1 LAPAVGVARAADRLR
16 VGVDFTCPGAVAAE
30 DVAGGNVVAGVVTA
44 AVGALGPA
52 DTAAGAGD
60 GEYGLGAGVEE
71 QPATRTEAAAAAN
84 GRSRPRGRAW
94 STRRAGM
101 ALYPHGHRR

>member
-1 LAPAVGVARAADRLR
+1 MEEARTAGRLGVVL
-16 VGVDFTCPGAVAAE
+16 DFTCPGVVAAE
-30 DVAGGNVVAGVVTA
+30 DVTPGEVAAGEVTA
-44 AVGALGPA
+44 DVGALGPD

-71 QPATRTEAAAAAN
+71 QPATSTEAAAAASEK
-84 GRSRPRGRAW
+84 GHPRGRGL